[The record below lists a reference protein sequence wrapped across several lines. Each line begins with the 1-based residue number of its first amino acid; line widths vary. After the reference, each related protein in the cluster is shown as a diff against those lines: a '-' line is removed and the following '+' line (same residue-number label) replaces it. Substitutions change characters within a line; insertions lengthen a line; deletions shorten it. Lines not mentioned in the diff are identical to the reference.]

1 MQIFASLAGG
11 PRACIQ
17 MIGISATVLRQ
28 STTTQ
33 NSNKI
38 QQRTMLSPDS
48 CESNSRVGLFLPEGP
63 YIPKA
68 LPSSEVCYTHWC
80 KEDRSAIIHQQPS
93 TRARRW
99 NLPNYTILDVYIIY
113 IIHGHPPDSLDKKR
127 QSMAAH
133 LELLISHI

>member
-38 QQRTMLSPDS
+38 QQRTMLSPHS

-99 NLPNYTILDVYIIY
+99 NLPNYIRLDVYIIIY
-113 IIHGHPPDSLDKKR
+113 NLNNPWTPDSLDKKR
-127 QSMAAH
+127 QSMAAQ
-133 LELLISHI
+133 LLKSHI